1 MSTSDNNTE
10 LCTYFGRNTTTLQY
24 LHYGG
29 IPQNILFN
37 VIFWLVIVLL
47 YSFFRKIAGDYGRIA
62 LVSYGEQRDL
72 LSDQSMNGEVTAR
85 SYNVWTRLFFGDHSK
100 KSEDGGAQD
109 ADSFLEKD
117 DKGFCGWVPSLFRIT
132 DEDIRGKSGVDAIQ
146 YLQFQRYLIVLVAVI
161 AFLSL
166 VIIMPINLSGSQEI
180 GPNNFGKTTITN
192 LSTDDGKL
200 WAHTIICMMYFVIII
215 LFMRHFTL
223 HLPHHEENDT
233 ISRTL
238 MVSGIPIER
247 TSSDLIKQHFQEA
260 YPDASVTDIQFA
272 FDIAKLKSLDSD
284 RRDAQLNKQHCEK
297 ILQKTG
303 QRPTLRPNTCGQ
315 IGCCDCCGG
324 AKVDAIA
331 YYSEKE
337 TALMGQVMDEKHR
350 ALHSNL
356 GIAFVTLQTDS
367 MSARIKNDYATFKTG
382 PPTVSS
388 VSKQIHSTVWEVEYA
403 PTPDDLIWENLSAS
417 TTVWWIRALVV
428 NIALVILLFFL
439 TTPSVVLTS
448 LDSVNLNEAINNS
461 KSPFISQFLPTL
473 LLWTFAAL
481 LPMLVI
487 YSSYYVELHWTRT
500 KLNHTIMRKTF
511 AFLIL
516 MVLILPSFGL
526 ASAQAFLEYTIS
538 GKQDIRVRWGCI
550 FLPENGAFFVNYVIT
565 SAFLGTSLEL
575 IRFPELF
582 MYALR
587 MLWTR
592 SAAEKVTAQGKLV
605 YEFQYGVQYAWVLT
619 TLSIVLA
626 YSITCPLVT
635 PFGLLYIIFKHL
647 VDRYNIFFAY
657 GASRIHSGIHQ
668 SAVNYVVI
676 SGILLQLFVLFFSII
691 RIGSIDPRTIL
702 LSVFLVLCIG
712 LYIAKVCFNIWMGY
726 IPPSYDEFTNEDD
739 DYPPPSTQNKDFI
752 PKVLKESENG
762 TTSGRTRPNLPV
774 TASPQGYG
782 SVNNSHQNHISYRSP
797 PSPDD
802 SSEEE

>member
-1 MSTSDNNTE
+1 MNAASNDTGLCSYEGKNSTLTP
-10 LCTYFGRNTTTLQY
+10 LY
-24 LHYGG
+24 YGG
-29 IPQNILFN
+29 IPQNILYN
-37 VIFWLVIVLL
+37 VIFWVVILL
-47 YSFFRKIAGDYGRIA
+47 WYSFFRRVAGDYGRIA

-72 LSDQSMNGEVTAR
+72 LSESANGDVTAKD
-85 SYNVWTRLFFGDHSK
+85 YNVLFFGDHSRTQ
-100 KSEDGGAQD
+100 QD
-109 ADSFLEKD
+109 VSDPGSDPLVERD
-117 DKGFCGWVPSLFRIT
+117 DRGFCGWVPSFFRIT
-132 DEDIRGKSGVDAIQ
+132 DDDIRGKSGVDAVQ
-146 YLQFQRYLIVLVAVI
+146 YLQFQRYLIYLVFTVTVI
-161 AFLSL
+161 SM
-166 VIIMPINLSGSQEI
+166 VIIMPINISGSQEI
-180 GPNNFGKTTITN
+180 GKANFGKTTITN
-192 LSTDDGKL
+192 LPTDSGKL
-200 WAHTIICMMYFVIII
+200 WAHTIISMLYFVVII
-215 LFMRHFTL
+215 LFMRHFSM
-223 HLPHHEENDT
+223 HLPYREDSDMV
-233 ISRTL
+233 SRTL

-260 YPDASVTDIQFA
+260 YPDVSVTDIQFA
-272 FDIAKLKSLDSD
+272 FDIAKLKRLDSD

-297 ILQKTG
+297 IYQKTNK
-303 QRPTLRPNTCGQ
+303 RPSLRPGTCGQ

-331 YYSEKE
+331 YYSEE
-337 TALMGQVMDEKHR
+337 ARVLMDDVLEEKNR
-350 ALHSNL
+350 ALTSNL
-356 GIAFVTLQTDS
+356 GIAFVTVHTEG

-417 TTVWWIRALVV
+417 TTVWWIRALIV

-439 TTPSVVLTS
+439 TTPSVAMTS
-448 LDSVNLNEAINNS
+448 LDTINLNEAIS
-461 KSPFISQFLPTL
+461 KSNSPFISQFLPTL

-481 LPMLVI
+481 LPLLVI

-538 GKQDIRVRWGCI
+538 NESGDIRLRWGCI

-565 SAFLGTSLEL
+565 SAFIGTGLEL
-575 IRFPELF
+575 IRFPELL

-592 SAAEKVTAQGKLV
+592 SAAEKVTAQSKLV

-619 TLSIVLA
+619 MLSIILA
-626 YSITCPLVT
+626 YSITCPLIT
-635 PFGLLYIIFKHL
+635 PFGLVYIIFKHL

-657 GASRIHSGIHQ
+657 GASRIHNGIHQ

-676 SGILLQLFVLFFSII
+676 SGILLQLFVLFFSLL
-691 RIGSIDPRTIL
+691 RLGSIDPRTIIL
-702 LSVFLVLCIG
+702 CVFLVLCIG

-726 IPPSYDEFTNEDD
+726 IPPAYDEFNNDDD
-739 DYPPPSTQNKDFI
+739 DYQAPTETQSKDFI
-752 PKVLKESENG
+752 PKVLKDAENG
-762 TTSGRTRPNLPV
+762 STRTRPNLPV
-774 TASPQGYG
+774 TSAPQGYG
-782 SVNNSHQNHISYRSP
+782 SVNANENHISYRSP